1 MVVGRR
7 GSGGGGGGGRGS
19 EQDEIGRLR
28 LFNKLRCFH
37 AIRSIKC
44 VMRTKIRVKF
54 QPKYWTVAS
63 SNT

>member
-7 GSGGGGGGGRGS
+7 GSGGRGS
-19 EQDEIGRLR
+19 EQDEIDRLG

-44 VMRTKIRVKF
+44 VMRTKNRVKF

>member
-7 GSGGGGGGGRGS
+7 GSGGGGGRGS